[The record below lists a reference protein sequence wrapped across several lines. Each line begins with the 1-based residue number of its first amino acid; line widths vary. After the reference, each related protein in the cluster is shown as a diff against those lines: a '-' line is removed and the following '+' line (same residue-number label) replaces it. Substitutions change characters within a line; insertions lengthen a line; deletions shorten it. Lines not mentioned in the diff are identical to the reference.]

1 MNILLIGAGGRE
13 HALAYALR
21 KSPSLNRFFVAPG
34 NPGIERLAKSVILAS
49 GDAEAVIAFC
59 RRQAIDLVV
68 IGPEGPLVRGLVDA
82 LEEEGIAA
90 FGPSEDAAMLEG
102 SKGFAKDVCKCFAVP
117 TADFAKFTDV
127 EAAKAYVRE
136 KGAPIVVKADGLA
149 LGKGVVVAETLAEAE
164 TAIDAMFGGQFGEA
178 GQTVVIEEKLI
189 GEEVSFFAFCDGT
202 RALPIGSAQDYKRL
216 GDGDTGP
223 NTGGMGAVSPSP
235 LMDEAMTARVMKEI
249 IEPIMAGMAE
259 LNRPFIGVLY
269 AGLMMTA
276 DGPKVLEFNVR
287 FGDPE
292 AQALLPLL
300 QTDILPLL
308 KGCAD
313 ENVPMEPIKLS
324 GNKAVTVVMAAPGYP
339 ADPQLGREIKG
350 LEPVEEMLGIV
361 VTQAGTKKDGKRLL
375 VDGGRV
381 LNVTGFG
388 ADYAEAREKAYA
400 AIAMI
405 DWPEAV
411 YRKDIGVGKA

>member
-102 SKGFAKDVCKCFAVP
+102 SKGFAKEVCKCFAVP
-117 TADFAKFTDV
+117 AADFAKFTDA
-127 EAAKAYVRE
+127 EAAKTYVRE
-136 KGAPIVVKADGLA
+136 KGAPVVVKADGLA
-149 LGKGVVVAETLAEAE
+149 AGKGVVVADTLSEAE
-164 TAIDAMFGGQFGEA
+164 TAIDAMFGGQFGAA

-189 GEEVSFFAFCDGT
+189 GQEVSFFAFCDGT

-223 NTGGMGAVSPSP
+223 NTGGMGAISPSP

-249 IEPIMAGMAE
+249 VEPIMAGMAE

-269 AGLMMTA
+269 AGLMITA

-324 GNKAVTVVMAAPGYP
+324 GAKAVTVVLAAPGYP
-339 ADPQLGREIKG
+339 SDPQLGGEIKG

-361 VTQAGTKKDGKRLL
+361 VTQAGTKKDGKKLL

-381 LNVTGFG
+381 LNVTGIG

-400 AIAMI
+400 AIALI

-411 YRKDIGVGKA
+411 YRRDIGAVKA

>member
-82 LEEEGIAA
+82 LEEEGIPA

-102 SKGFAKDVCKCFAVP
+102 SKAFAKEVCKCFAIP
-117 TADFAKFTDV
+117 TAEFAKFTDA
-127 EAAKAYVRE
+127 ETAKAYVRE

-149 LGKGVVVAETLAEAE
+149 SGKGVIVAETLSEAEAV
-164 TAIDAMFGGQFGEA
+164 IDAMFGGQFGEA
-178 GQTVVIEEKLI
+178 GKTVVIEEKLI
-189 GEEVSFFAFCDGT
+189 GQEVSFFAFCDGT
-202 RALPIGSAQDYKRL
+202 KALPIGSAQDYKRL

-223 NTGGMGAVSPSP
+223 NTGGMGAISPSP
-235 LMDEAMTARVMKEI
+235 VMDEAMTARVMKEI
-249 IEPIMAGMAE
+249 VEPIMAGMAE
-259 LNRPFIGVLY
+259 LNRPFVGVLY
-269 AGLMMTA
+269 AGLMICA
-276 DGPKVLEFNVR
+276 DGPKVIEFNVR

-308 KGCAD
+308 KGCED
-313 ENVPMEPIKLS
+313 ENVPMEPIKVS
-324 GNKAVTVVMAAPGYP
+324 GNKSVTVVMAAPGYP
-339 ADPQLGREIKG
+339 SDPQLGGEIKG
-350 LEPVEEMLGIV
+350 LEAVEEMLGIV
-361 VTQAGTKKDGKRLL
+361 VTHAGTKKDGKRLL

-381 LNVTGFG
+381 LSVTGIG
-388 ADYAEAREKAYA
+388 ADLTEAREKAYA
-400 AIAMI
+400 AIALI

-411 YRKDIGVGKA
+411 YRKDIGAVKA

>member
-1 MNILLIGAGGRE
+1 
-13 HALAYALR
+13 
-21 KSPSLNRFFVAPG
+21 
-34 NPGIERLAKSVILAS
+34 
-49 GDAEAVIAFC
+49 
-59 RRQAIDLVV
+59 
-68 IGPEGPLVRGLVDA
+68 
-82 LEEEGIAA
+82 
-90 FGPSEDAAMLEG
+90 
-102 SKGFAKDVCKCFAVP
+102 
-117 TADFAKFTDV
+117 
-127 EAAKAYVRE
+127 
-136 KGAPIVVKADGLA
+136 
-149 LGKGVVVAETLAEAE
+149 
-164 TAIDAMFGGQFGEA
+164 
-178 GQTVVIEEKLI
+178 
-189 GEEVSFFAFCDGT
+189 
-202 RALPIGSAQDYKRL
+202 
-216 GDGDTGP
+216 
-223 NTGGMGAVSPSP
+223 
-235 LMDEAMTARVMKEI
+235 
-249 IEPIMAGMAE
+249 
-259 LNRPFIGVLY
+259 
-269 AGLMMTA
+269 MMTA

-339 ADPQLGREIKG
+339 ADPQLGGEIKG

>member
-82 LEEEGIAA
+82 LEEEAIAA

-102 SKGFAKDVCKCFAVP
+102 SKGFAKEVCKCFAVP
-117 TADFAKFTDV
+117 TAGFAKFTDA
-127 EAAKAYVRE
+127 EAAKSYVRE

-149 LGKGVVVAETLAEAE
+149 SGKGVVVADTLAEAE
-164 TAIDAMFGGQFGEA
+164 AAIDAMFGGQFGAA

-189 GEEVSFFAFCDGT
+189 GTEVSFFAFCDGT

-223 NTGGMGAVSPSP
+223 NTGGMGAISPSP
-235 LMDEAMTARVMKEI
+235 LMDEAMTARVMTEI
-249 IEPIMAGMAE
+249 VEPIMAGMAE

-269 AGLMMTA
+269 AGLMITA

-339 ADPQLGREIKG
+339 ADPQLGGEIKG
-350 LEPVEEMLGIV
+350 LEPVEAMLGIV

-381 LNVTGFG
+381 LSITGIG

-400 AIAMI
+400 AIALI

-411 YRKDIGVGKA
+411 YRKDIGAVKG

>member
-1 MNILLIGAGGRE
+1 MNVLLIGAGGRE

-49 GDAEAVIAFC
+49 GDHEAVIAFC

-102 SKGFAKDVCKCFAVP
+102 SKGFAKEVCKCFAVP
-117 TADFAKFTDV
+117 TAAYAKFTD
-127 EAAKAYVRE
+127 ADSAKAYVRE

-149 LGKGVVVAETLAEAE
+149 SGKGVTVAETLAEAE
-164 TAIDAMFGGQFGEA
+164 AAIDAMFGGQFGEA

-189 GEEVSFFAFCDGT
+189 GEEVSFFALCDGT
-202 RALPIGSAQDYKRL
+202 RALPLGSAQDYKRL
-216 GDGDTGP
+216 GEGDIGP
-223 NTGGMGAVSPSP
+223 NTGGMGAISPAP
-235 LMDEAMTARVMKEI
+235 IMDEALTARVMKEV
-249 IEPIMAGMAE
+249 IEPIMNGMAE
-259 LNRPFIGVLY
+259 LNRPFAGVLY
-269 AGLMMTA
+269 AGLMITA

-292 AQALLPLL
+292 TQALLPRL
-300 QTDILPLL
+300 QSDILPLF
-308 KGCAD
+308 KACAD
-313 ENVPMEPIKLS
+313 ENIPMDPLKLS
-324 GNKAVTVVMAAPGYP
+324 GDVAVTIVLAAPGYP
-339 ADPQLGREIKG
+339 ADPQLGSEIKG
-350 LEPVEEMLGIV
+350 LEAVEELRGIV
-361 VTQAGTKKDGKRLL
+361 VTHAGTKKDGKKLL

-381 LNVTGFG
+381 LSVTGIG
-388 ADYAEAREKAYA
+388 PTMAEARDKAYA
-400 AIAMI
+400 AIAAI

-411 YRKDIGVGKA
+411 YRKDIGAAKG

>member
-34 NPGIERLAKSVILAS
+34 NPGIERLAKAVILAS
-49 GDAEAVIAFC
+49 GDNEAVIAFC

-102 SKGFAKDVCKCFAVP
+102 SKSFAKEVCKCFAIP
-117 TADFAKFTDV
+117 TADFAKFTD
-127 EAAKAYVRE
+127 ADTAKAYVKE

-149 LGKGVVVAETLAEAE
+149 SGKGVIVAETADEANA
-164 TAIDAMFGGQFGEA
+164 AIDAMFGGQFGEA

-189 GEEVSFFAFCDGT
+189 GQEVSFFAFCDGT

-216 GDGDTGP
+216 GEGDTGP
-223 NTGGMGAVSPSP
+223 NTGGMGAIAPSP
-235 LMDEAMTARVMKEI
+235 LMDEAMTARVIAEI
-249 IEPIMAGMAE
+249 IEPIMAGMTE

-269 AGLMMTA
+269 VGLMLTA

-339 ADPQLGREIKG
+339 SNPQLGGEIKG
-350 LEPVEEMLGIV
+350 LEAVEEMLGIV
-361 VTQAGTKKDGKRLL
+361 VTQAGTKKDGKKTL

-381 LNVTGFG
+381 LNVTGIG

-400 AIAMI
+400 AIALI
-405 DWPEAV
+405 DWPDAV
-411 YRKDIGVGKA
+411 YRKDIGVLKG

>member
-102 SKGFAKDVCKCFAVP
+102 SKGFAKEVCKCFAVP
-117 TADFAKFTDV
+117 AADFAKFTDA
-127 EAAKAYVRE
+127 EAAKTYVRE
-136 KGAPIVVKADGLA
+136 KGAPVVVKADGLA
-149 LGKGVVVAETLAEAE
+149 AGKGVVVADTLSEAE
-164 TAIDAMFGGQFGEA
+164 TAIDAMFGGQFGAA

-189 GEEVSFFAFCDGT
+189 GQEVSFFAFCDGT

-223 NTGGMGAVSPSP
+223 NTGGMGAISPSP

-249 IEPIMAGMAE
+249 VEPIMAGMAE

-269 AGLMMTA
+269 AGLMITA

-324 GNKAVTVVMAAPGYP
+324 GAKAVTVVLAAPGYP
-339 ADPQLGREIKG
+339 SDPQLGGEIKG

-361 VTQAGTKKDGKRLL
+361 VTQAGTKKDGKKLL

-381 LNVTGFG
+381 LNVTGIG

-400 AIAMI
+400 AIALI

-411 YRKDIGVGKA
+411 YRRDIGVVKA